1 MINKLN
7 EDTLLKFK
15 NLSPEEKEKRGI
27 LGRLYGKVADF
38 TNGTRNGRR
47 YSESLWENLLNSDLI
62 KERFAN
68 GGIFGQLCHPDYEE
82 VDIEK
87 VACVMPEP
95 PVKDKDGQLVAYVDI
110 LDTPCGRI
118 AYQLAKYGYRLGISS
133 RGTGDLIT
141 GPDGEEEVDPDTY
154 QLNAFDL
161 VEIPAV
167 ESARLSFVESLDKK
181 RYNKT
186 LKQALTESLNKE
198 TPENKKIMKEALD
211 DLGINLDESSSQEL
225 DNYFSEWKAANPDI
239 DLEKLIDEYNTE
251 TGITLDK
258 VMYSEDEY
266 NNFVDWVLRNYP
278 NTTIYDING
287 DPHPLSEGT
296 NCDINE
302 SFNPDMKIMETL
314 DACIEELQSQGDEDR
329 LGDFLQGVVDFCRNI
344 AEEHDLL
351 IENINNKDDTKE
363 IGSDK
368 QKDKEVVNDES
379 DVELVA
385 EFQESLIKIK
395 KLEEDN
401 LSLQEQLSVGNA
413 KEVKMNEELAR
424 YKNAISS
431 LSDSMK
437 ELKPYKSK
445 VNELTESL
453 NEKDKIIS
461 TNESRINSLV
471 VARKKVQSE
480 LDSLKESKEDLISK
494 NKSLTEELKNSVNKL
509 EKVSK
514 QLDNSNQVIEKYK
527 RSYKTLKENYLET
540 KAESYGLKKDEVVKR
555 LGESYKIK
563 DINQVCEELTQYKN
577 NMKKLPFRLNEN
589 TKVTVKPSR
598 NEYIKGN
605 TIDFGDDVITDS
617 LLQLADIK

>member
-1 MINKLN
+1 
-7 EDTLLKFK
+7 
-15 NLSPEEKEKRGI
+15 
-27 LGRLYGKVADF
+27 
-38 TNGTRNGRR
+38 
-47 YSESLWENLLNSDLI
+47 
-62 KERFAN
+62 
-68 GGIFGQLCHPDYEE
+68 
-82 VDIEK
+82 
-87 VACVMPEP
+87 
-95 PVKDKDGQLVAYVDI
+95 
-110 LDTPCGRI
+110 
-118 AYQLAKYGYRLGISS
+118 
-133 RGTGDLIT
+133 
-141 GPDGEEEVDPDTY
+141 
-154 QLNAFDL
+154 
-161 VEIPAV
+161 
-167 ESARLSFVESLDKK
+167 
-181 RYNKT
+181 
-186 LKQALTESLNKE
+186 
-198 TPENKKIMKEALD
+198 
-211 DLGINLDESSSQEL
+211 
-225 DNYFSEWKAANPDI
+225 
-239 DLEKLIDEYNTE
+239 
-251 TGITLDK
+251 
-258 VMYSEDEY
+258 
-266 NNFVDWVLRNYP
+266 
-278 NTTIYDING
+278 
-287 DPHPLSEGT
+287 
-296 NCDINE
+296 
-302 SFNPDMKIMETL
+302 MKIMETL